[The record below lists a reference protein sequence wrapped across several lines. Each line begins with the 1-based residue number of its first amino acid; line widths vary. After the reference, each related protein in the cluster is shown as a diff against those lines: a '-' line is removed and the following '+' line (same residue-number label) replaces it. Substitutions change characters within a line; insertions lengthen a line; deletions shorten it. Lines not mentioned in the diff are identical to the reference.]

1 MLAMKNPAHRPS
13 ATTARPSGLMLALF
27 AACAAALASA
37 PAAARHNHRHSEA
50 ARSAGIAGQFDY
62 YLLTLSWSP
71 TYCLTHSDD
80 QAQCGSKGYGFVLH
94 GLWPQYQDGGYPEYC
109 GADAPLS
116 AAAGR
121 VGESLF
127 PSPRLVGHEWDRHGR
142 CSGLDALDYFRTADR
157 ALAVV
162 QVPPA
167 LQTPRQSLL
176 LSAAQVRAAFRS
188 ANPTLEAD
196 GLAIACT
203 RNELSEVRVCLDR
216 QLRWRSCGRGV
227 RDSCPRGALR
237 IPASR

>member
-1 MLAMKNPAHRPS
+1 MLAMNNPSQLRTPTYTRLA
-13 ATTARPSGLMLALF
+13 GLMLALI
-27 AACAAALASA
+27 AALAVAFASA
-37 PAAARHNHRHSEA
+37 PAAARHNHRHSDA
-50 ARSAGIAGQFDY
+50 ASRAGVAGQFDY

-109 GADAPLS
+109 GAEAPLS
-116 AAAGR
+116 AAARR

-157 ALAVV
+157 ALGVV
-162 QVPPA
+162 QVPAA
-167 LQTPRQSLL
+167 LQTPRQSLQ
-176 LSAAQVRAAFRS
+176 LSAEQLRAAFRG
-188 ANPTLEAD
+188 ANPPLEAD
-196 GLAIACT
+196 GIAIACT
-203 RNELSEVRVCLDR
+203 RNELSEVRVCLDQ

-227 RDSCPRGALR
+227 RDSCPRGGLR

>member
-1 MLAMKNPAHRPS
+1 
-13 ATTARPSGLMLALF
+13 MLALF
-27 AACAAALASA
+27 AAFAAALASA
-37 PAAARHNHRHSEA
+37 PAAARHNHRHSDA
-50 ARSAGIAGQFDY
+50 AHSEGVAGQFDY

-80 QAQCGSKGYGFVLH
+80 RAQCGSKGYGFVLH

-109 GADAPLS
+109 GADAPLP
-116 AAAGR
+116 AAARR

-142 CSGLDALDYFRTADR
+142 CSGLAALDYFRTADR

-167 LQTPRQSLL
+167 LQTPRQSLQ

-188 ANPTLEAD
+188 ANPMLEAD
-196 GLAIACT
+196 GMAIACT
-203 RNELSEVRVCLDR
+203 RNELSEVRVCLD
-216 QLRWRSCGRGV
+216 QKLRWRSCGRGV